1 MIHRAEGD
9 RRKQEFLDTA
19 LELFSQQ
26 GYEKTT
32 IQHIID
38 AMGVSKGAFYHYFQ
52 SKEDLVEQ
60 TAAAYADRVVLMA
73 VEIAAMPDLD
83 ALQKLNRAFQLVQGY
98 KKGKQRHRMKL
109 RQAFRE
115 GDNLRLQKEILTRL
129 QARVLVPLRQVIDQG
144 VREGLFQV
152 SDAGE
157 AAEFLL
163 YANQGLSAS
172 LDQLAA
178 RAREDPNAGRAWL
191 KERLESK
198 LTSYEEMLERAL
210 ALPKGSLDLRPH
222 YMERFLELY
231 DEGEL

>member
-26 GYEKTT
+26 GYERTT

-60 TAAAYADRVVLMA
+60 IAAAYADRVVLMW
-73 VEIAAMPDLD
+73 VEIAAMPDLN
-83 ALQKLNRAFQLVQGY
+83 AVQKLNHGIQMVQGY
-98 KKGKQRHRMKL
+98 KKTKQRHRRKL
-109 RQAFRE
+109 RQAFRDGE
-115 GDNLRLQKEILTRL
+115 NLRLQKEVLTRL
-129 QARVLVPLRQVIDQG
+129 QARALVPLRQIMEQG
-144 VREGLFQV
+144 VREGSFQV

-157 AAEFLL
+157 TAEFFLH
-163 YANQGLSAS
+163 ANQALSAS

-178 RAREDPNAGRAWL
+178 RARDDPTVNRAWL

-198 LTSYEEMLERAL
+198 LTSYEEILERVL
-210 ALPKGSLDLRPH
+210 GLPRGSLDLKPH
-222 YMERFLELY
+222 YMERFLDLY
-231 DEGEL
+231 AEGEL

>member
-1 MIHRAEGD
+1 MVHRVEGD

-19 LELFSQQ
+19 LELFSQR

-60 TAAAYADRVVLMA
+60 IAAAYADRVVLMW

-83 ALQKLNRAFQLVQGY
+83 AVQKLNYGIQMVQGY
-98 KKGKQRHRMKL
+98 KKTRQRQRRKL
-109 RQAFRE
+109 RQAFRDGE
-115 GDNLRLQKEILTRL
+115 NLRLQKEILSRI
-129 QARVLVPLRQVIDQG
+129 QARALVPLRQIIEQG
-144 VREGLFQV
+144 VREGSFQV

-157 AAEFLL
+157 TAEFFLH
-163 YANQGLSAS
+163 ANQALSAS
-172 LDQLAA
+172 LDHLAA
-178 RAREDPNAGRAWL
+178 RAREDPSAGRAWL
-191 KERLESK
+191 KEHLDAK
-198 LTSYEEMLERAL
+198 LGSYEEILERVL
-210 ALPKGSLDLRPH
+210 ALPKGSLDLKSH
-222 YMERFLELY
+222 YMERFLELH